1 MTPTSPPLLELRG
14 VTKSYRNGL
23 LGTTPTTAL
32 DGINLELPGR
42 SPTIMAIAGESG
54 SGKTT
59 LGQLVLGLITPTAG
73 TVLIH
78 GEPVGDALRRNG
90 LEFRRK
96 VQAIFQ
102 DPYDAYNPFYR
113 IDHVFD
119 VLVRRFH
126 LAPDREQG
134 RALVR
139 SSLGAVGLDPDRTL
153 GRFAHQLSGGQ
164 AQRLMIARALLL
176 KPSLIV
182 ADEPVS
188 MVDASRRAGILDSL
202 REMTHEVGASILYIT
217 HDLATAY
224 QISDRIVILHGGRI
238 VESGRARDVIERPS
252 DPYTRLLVASVPGVD
267 PDTGWRRE
275 LERTSTVVAAAGQ
288 AGRQP

>member
-1 MTPTSPPLLELRG
+1 MTQPSAPLLELRG
-14 VTKSYRNGL
+14 VTKSYRHGL
-23 LGTTPTTAL
+23 LGGTATTAL
-32 DGINLELPGR
+32 DGIDLELSGT
-42 SPTIMAIAGESG
+42 SPTIVAIAGESG
-54 SGKTT
+54 SGKST
-59 LGQLVLGLITPTAG
+59 LGQLVLGLIVPTAG
-73 TVLIH
+73 TVLVH
-78 GEPVGDALRRNG
+78 GEPVGDALRRDG

-119 VLVRRFH
+119 VLVRRFR
-126 LAPDREQG
+126 LAPDAGQG
-134 RALVR
+134 RELVR
-139 SSLGAVGLDPDRTL
+139 SSLRAVGLDPDRTL

-188 MVDASRRAGILDSL
+188 MVDASRRAGILDAL
-202 REMTHEVGASILYIT
+202 REMTREVGASILYIT

-224 QISDRIVILHGGRI
+224 QVSDRIVILHGGRI
-238 VESGRARDVIERPS
+238 VESGLARDVIERPA
-252 DPYTRLLVASVPGVD
+252 DPYTQLLVASVPGVD
-267 PDTGWRRE
+267 PDAGWRRD
-275 LERTSTVVAAAGQ
+275 LERATPVAATVGPAG
-288 AGRQP
+288 ARP

>member
-1 MTPTSPPLLELRG
+1 MTRPSAPLLELRG
-14 VTKSYRNGL
+14 VTKSYRHGL
-23 LGTTPTTAL
+23 LGGAATTAL
-32 DGINLELPGR
+32 DGIELELSGS
-42 SPTIMAIAGESG
+42 SPTIVAIAGESG
-54 SGKTT
+54 SGKST
-59 LGQLVLGLITPTAG
+59 LGQLVLGLIVPTAG
-73 TVLIH
+73 TVLVH
-78 GEPVGDALRRNG
+78 GEPVGDALRRDG

-119 VLVRRFH
+119 VLVRRFR
-126 LAPDREQG
+126 LAPDAGQG
-134 RALVR
+134 RELVR
-139 SSLGAVGLDPDRTL
+139 SSLRAVGLDPDRTL

-188 MVDASRRAGILDSL
+188 MVDASRRAGILDAL
-202 REMTHEVGASILYIT
+202 REMTREVGASILYIT

-224 QISDRIVILHGGRI
+224 QVSDRIVILHGGRI
-238 VESGRARDVIERPS
+238 VESGLARDVIERPA
-252 DPYTRLLVASVPGVD
+252 DPYTQLLVASVPGVD
-267 PDTGWRRE
+267 PDAGWRRD
-275 LERTSTVVAAAGQ
+275 LERATPVAATVEPAG
-288 AGRQP
+288 ARP